1 MSSYIDIGGLVVPI
15 ANLQSNKAKELALLL
30 QSGLFDYAVLVECR
44 IDNNNNADIVI
55 FDIEVELAQKKV
67 ADIRPI
73 ERIACVFSHADDCI
87 PIVYALRDD
96 FPIVPHLNLMQ
107 NEFPRSL
114 CLFEENYDD
123 MKIGWSNNE
132 MIIRIANWLSKTS
145 MGKLHSPDQP
155 LELLLANSTY
165 TLILPENYFEAYSG
179 PRLYQFTEKSS
190 PSGRKTFIAQPF
202 NPKTV
207 GKCYIDILLRCNPI
221 VHGIIRKLPTNLFEL
236 SQILKEA
243 DIDLIK
249 TLKKRCQELLG
260 IGLTKEQYNSY
271 EFVLIICLPKLRAT
285 GADPEEFEVRAF
297 ILNSSIL
304 NLGTSLGVW
313 GNIDGLPPGII
324 FGSEERDRIGED
336 IAVYSLNVHETFSR
350 RLAAHI
356 SGYEIMDCNIVMI
369 GAGALGSHLLCNSLR
384 TGFGQWT
391 VVDDDDFFP
400 HNIGRHVLNKEYIGY
415 NKAISI
421 AEFANTILQSD
432 KKVVEGIPANILRP
446 GTHENKV
453 NDVLEKADVI
463 LDASTSVA
471 VERYLAFY
479 PSSDA
484 RRVSAFFNPRGTDL
498 VMLIEDKKRQTTL
511 DFLEIQYYRNLIYM
525 PELEE
530 HMKVEPDKIR
540 YSASC
545 RDISNRIPQENIVM
559 LSSIC
564 SSFLR
569 KALNKE
575 EGAIHIW
582 HLDQD
587 SFDVKH
593 FRFDIFSNKV
603 INTELGWT
611 IVVDEYLEKKLKE
624 IRIGKLPVETGGV
637 LIGSYDMSRKIVYIV
652 DTIPSPPD
660 SDEHPKS
667 YIRGCN
673 GLEYKVN
680 KIKELTQGKLDYIGE
695 WHSHPEGCSGNPSD
709 YDIALLTWVT
719 NYMVLDGHPGLM
731 TICSDDGLN
740 FYMSG
745 VIEGDKSNE

>member
-1 MSSYIDIGGLVVPI
+1 MSSYIDIGGLVVSI
-15 ANLQSNKAKELALLL
+15 ANLQSNKAKDLALLL
-30 QSGLFDYAVLVECR
+30 QSDLFDYAVLVECR
-44 IDNNNNADIVI
+44 IDNSNNADIVI

-123 MKIGWSNNE
+123 MKISWSNNE
-132 MIIRIANWLSKTS
+132 LIVRIANWLSKTS

-165 TLILPENYFEAYSG
+165 TLILPENYFEGYSG
-179 PRLYQFTEKSS
+179 SSLYQFIERSS
-190 PSGRKTFIAQPF
+190 PSGRKTFIAQQY
-202 NPKTV
+202 NPKTI
-207 GKCYIDILLRCNPI
+207 GKCYIDIPLIGKPI
-221 VHGIIRKLPTNLFEL
+221 VHGVIRKLPDNLFEL

-243 DIDLIK
+243 DIGLIE

-271 EFVLIICLPKLRAT
+271 KFALIVCLPKLRAT
-285 GADPEEFEVRAF
+285 GTEPEGYDIRAF

-304 NLGTSLGVW
+304 NLGISLGIW
-313 GNIDGLPPGII
+313 GNLDGLPGILLK
-324 FGSEERDRIGED
+324 GEEQDRVGED
-336 IAVYSLNVHETFSR
+336 IAVYTLNVHETFSR
-350 RLAAHI
+350 RLAARI
-356 SGYEIMDCNIVMI
+356 SGYELMDCKIVMI

-391 VVDDDDFFP
+391 VVDNDDLFP
-400 HNIGRHVLNKEYIGY
+400 HNIGRHVLNKEYIGC
-415 NKAISI
+415 NKAIALS
-421 AEFANTILQSD
+421 EFGCTILQSD
-432 KKVVEGIPANILRP
+432 IKVVEGIPANILRP
-446 GTHENKV
+446 GAYENKL
-453 NDVLEKADVI
+453 NDALEKADVI
-463 LDASTSVA
+463 IDASTSVA

-484 RRVSAFFNPRGTDL
+484 RRVSVFFNPRGTDL

-511 DFLEIQYYRNLIYM
+511 DFLEIQYYRNLINL

-530 HMKVEPDKIR
+530 HMKGEPDKIR
-540 YSASC
+540 YSTSC
-545 RDISNRIPQENIVM
+545 RDISNRIPQENIGM

-569 KALNKE
+569 RAINKE

-587 SFDVKH
+587 GYDVKH
-593 FRFDIFSNKV
+593 FKFDIFCNKV

-624 IRIGKLPVETGGV
+624 IRKGKLPVETGGI
-637 LIGSYDMSRKIVYIV
+637 LIGSYDVSRKIVYIV
-652 DTIPSPPD
+652 DTMPSPPD
-660 SDEHPKS
+660 SDERPKS

-673 GLEYKVN
+673 GLEDKVI
-680 KIKELTQGKLDYIGE
+680 KIKELTQGKLDYVGE
-695 WHSHPEGCSGNPSD
+695 WHSHPEGCSGSPSD
-709 YDIALLTWVT
+709 YDVALLTWVT
-719 NYMVLDGHPGLM
+719 SYMLLDGHPGLM
-731 TICSDDGLN
+731 TICSDEGLK
-740 FYMSG
+740 FYMG
-745 VIEGDKSNE
+745 GAIEGNKKE